1 METGMSQ
8 QELKRVEVIAL
19 RRAGQINQG
28 EAARRLGVTVR
39 QVRRLEAKVAAH
51 GAKGLRSVR
60 RGHPSHRRIKPGA
73 VTQVAT
79 LIGAHYRD
87 FGPTL
92 AAEYLAERHDL
103 TLSKETVR
111 QIMITAKLWRPQR
124 GAKAAIY
131 ALRERRAR
139 FGELIQIDGSAH
151 AWFEDRGPRCCLLV
165 FIDDASSRLTQLR
178 FVAQECTLGYM
189 QALHGHI
196 REHGLPMTLYSDR
209 HSIFRVNGGDARDDA
224 VSQFGRALATLGI
237 ESICANSPQAKG
249 RVERANGVLQDR
261 LLKAMRIAGIDSID
275 QANAWLPYFM
285 ERHNARFAV
294 PPSDARDAHVPYP
307 GADDRQLRHI
317 LAKHYPRKLS
327 KNLTCQFHSTLLQ
340 IQPPASG
347 GAGLRGAAV
356 TVLEHF
362 DQSREVFWR
371 TASLPHTIVHK
382 WRGAPL
388 EQGRMQVS
396 EATKARPTWRP
407 QPNHPWKT
415 THIGKLSPEFIE
427 RR

>member
-60 RGHPSHRRIKPGA
+60 RGHPSHRRIKPGT
-73 VTQVAT
+73 VMQVAT
-79 LIGAHYRD
+79 LIRAHYRD

-92 AAEYLAERHDL
+92 AAEYLAERHDI

-139 FGELIQIDGSAH
+139 FGELIQIDSSAH
-151 AWFEDRGPRCCLLV
+151 AWFDDRGPRCCLLV

-294 PPSDARDAHVPYP
+294 PPAM
-307 GADDRQLRHI
+307 
-317 LAKHYPRKLS
+317 LAMPMCPIRAPM
-327 KNLTCQFHSTLLQ
+327 
-340 IQPPASG
+340 IASC
-347 GAGLRGAAV
+347 ATSSPNTIRV
-356 TVLEHF
+356 
-362 DQSREVFWR
+362 SYRR
-371 TASLPHTIVHK
+371 T
-382 WRGAPL
+382 
-388 EQGRMQVS
+388 
-396 EATKARPTWRP
+396 
-407 QPNHPWKT
+407 
-415 THIGKLSPEFIE
+415 
-427 RR
+427 